1 MVGDGCLGRG
11 ITVAGERKGAS
22 ARSAGKHVQL
32 SLDYLVTTAIQYVIL
47 FSTAALTTGP
57 MGADSNIGTRRTNT
71 LHGTAWH
78 GTGQEIKPRHY
89 TASRTKAGYTV
100 NTMRVLSA
108 QPVGSCT
115 FRHGCYLGQVV
126 SPMSAPCL
134 ETRAEYDA

>member
-1 MVGDGCLGRG
+1 MLGEGDYRG
-11 ITVAGERKGAS
+11 WREEGGECSERWKAC
-22 ARSAGKHVQL
+22 AVVI
-32 SLDYLVTTAIQYVIL
+32 LDYLVTTAIQYVIL